1 MYLPLLSVIV
11 GGSTGCVLRWWLGLR
26 LNSLFAGMPLGTLL
40 DNLVGGFVIGGA
52 MAFFMRWPHLDPAW
66 RLLITTGFC
75 GGLTTFSTFS
85 AEVLSM
91 LMHGRYGWA
100 MATVSAHVLGS
111 LLMTFAGFALVRWL
125 G

>member
-1 MYLPLLSVIV
+1 MYISLLSVIV
-11 GGSTGCVLRWWLGLR
+11 GGSTGCVLRWWFGLR
-26 LNSLFAGMPLGTLL
+26 FNALFPGMPLGTLL
-40 DNLVGGFVIGGA
+40 VNLIGGFVIGGA
-52 MAFFMRWPHLDPAW
+52 MAYFLRWPNLDPAW

-85 AEVLSM
+85 TEVLSM

-100 MATVSAHVLGS
+100 AATVSAHVVGS